1 LAFCLKESNL
11 LIGAIGLHVNKE
23 EQVAE
28 IGYWIGREFWGQ
40 GYASEATEEILRLGF
55 EKLNL
60 H

>member
-1 LAFCLKESNL
+1 LKESNL